1 MPLGLPKNSKQRTI
15 RLPLFAPCVG
25 IVRRVGN
32 KNNLIMTKILQV
44 LTEYCGQYVD
54 DIRLSELAATNAPLY
69 ARKMYNYL
77 PPAIAKFT
85 MPPEMQE
92 YLLGTESNPNFVEPK
107 YTDYQYIVQTD
118 LTTNTNIVLGTE
130 YIGYELFSAQIK
142 KADAVGNIVYIP
154 ANNAQYD
161 SATGTITLSASADEP
176 IVAGTVYEFDF
187 YTDGYFVK
195 DLSNSIM
202 DILGL
207 AFAVVWQNRFAQDW
221 LSMVPK
227 VEDKSFSEQNR
238 ANKINADTER
248 LRELRVQLNDAMLR
262 YTENCYYG
270 KYVSLGKRL
279 TIK

>member
-1 MPLGLPKNSKQRTI
+1 MS
-15 RLPLFAPCVG
+15 
-25 IVRRVGN
+25 
-32 KNNLIMTKILQV
+32 TKVLKV

-85 MPPEMQE
+85 MPPEIQE
-92 YLLGTESNPNFVEPK
+92 YLLGTKEKPNFFEPK
-107 YTDYQYIVQTD
+107 YTDYQYIVQSD
-118 LTTNTNIVLGTE
+118 LTTNTDIMLGAE
-130 YIGYELFSAQIK
+130 YTGYELFSAQIRVV
-142 KADAVGNIVYIP
+142 DPVGNILYVP
-154 ANNAQYD
+154 TENASYN
-161 SATGTITLSASADEP
+161 SSSGTITLFASAEKP
-176 IVAGTVYEFDF
+176 IASGTVFEFDF

-207 AFAVVWQNRFAQDW
+207 AFGVVWQNRFSQDW

-248 LRELRVQLNDAMLR
+248 LRELRVQLNEAMLR

-270 KYVSLGKRL
+270 KYVGLEKRL